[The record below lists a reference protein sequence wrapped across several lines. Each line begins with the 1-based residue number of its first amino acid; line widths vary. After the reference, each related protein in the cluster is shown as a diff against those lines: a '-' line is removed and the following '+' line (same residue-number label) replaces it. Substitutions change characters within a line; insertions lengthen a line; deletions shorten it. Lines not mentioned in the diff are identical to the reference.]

1 MKKVREFMTKPFN
14 ISKNFKKGLLGFI
27 ALGLLAPIPSLSNI
41 DNYPQWLLMIQYAL
55 VAISSVPFIAFVHY
69 LLQDKNRK
77 ALYQFYA
84 FGVLA
89 TFVTIAFRVVTGWHL
104 VIAIGLLINT
114 VIQIEHLLNPLKERS
129 DAIYETKEF

>member
-14 ISKNFKKGLLGFI
+14 IYKNFKKGLLGFI
-27 ALGLLAPIPSLSNI
+27 AVMLLVPIPSLSNI
-41 DNYPQWLLMIQYAL
+41 ENYPQWLLMMQYAL
-55 VAISSVPFIAFVHY
+55 VAISSVPFIAFVNY

-84 FGVLA
+84 FGVVA
-89 TFVTIAFRVVTGWHL
+89 TAVTIVFHVVTGWHL
-104 VIAIGLLINT
+104 VVAIGLLINT
-114 VIQIEHLLNPLKERS
+114 IIQIEHVFNPLKERS